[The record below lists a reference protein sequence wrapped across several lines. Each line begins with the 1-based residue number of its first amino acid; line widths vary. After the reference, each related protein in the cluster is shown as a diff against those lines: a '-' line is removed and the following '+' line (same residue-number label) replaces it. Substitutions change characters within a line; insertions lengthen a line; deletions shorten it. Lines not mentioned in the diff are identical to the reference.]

1 MMRRRVAKM
10 RILPVNQRGFT
21 MIEILAAFS
30 VFVLA
35 FATALQ
41 ILSGSIHNTRRSS
54 EYTQAALWAQS
65 IMETVGMERPV
76 EDGVESDR
84 FNDEYSYTLNI
95 IPFELEGD
103 DALLREAVPIDLYR
117 VELVVYWGTR
127 ERPREARFVTLRAR
141 QGEQL

>member
-1 MMRRRVAKM
+1 MRRRSTSMVRLDKS
-10 RILPVNQRGFT
+10 QKGFT

-35 FATALQ
+35 FSMALQ
-41 ILSGSIHNTRRSS
+41 ILSASINNTRRSS

-76 EDGVESDR
+76 EDSLEQDR
-84 FNDEYSYTLNI
+84 FDDEYSYSLSI
-95 IPFELEGD
+95 EPYELAGD
-103 DALLREAVPIDLYR
+103 DRLLREAVPIDLYR
-117 VELVVYWGTR
+117 VELVVTWGDPQR
-127 ERPREARFVTLRAR
+127 ERQARFVTLRSV